1 MALVQYDYVKRIKK
15 MVKDNAGILDS
26 GDFELREHLAQAVKI
41 YQKLRPYEKLW
52 ELTSTGASDYSVP
65 IDWKEKFSDILLI
78 EYPIQESGQP
88 EYLKGTEWEIKRTV
102 SGYVL
107 RFYWSIPSGAKAN
120 IIYTTYHIL
129 NDTTSTIYEADFD
142 ALCSLTASL
151 ACGSLAQYYAQSST
165 PSMNVDVADYADKSR
180 QYNERADI
188 FKKAFADHMTEYEC
202 EFPEMDFEGIFY
214 REPIFH
220 SSERR

>member
-1 MALVQYDYVKRIKK
+1 MALVQYDYVQRVKRMLRDDAK
-15 MVKDNAGILDS
+15 VLDS
-26 GDFELREHLAQAVKI
+26 GDFELREHLAQAVKK

-65 IDWKEKFSDILLI
+65 DDWKEKFSYIALI
-78 EYPIQESGQP
+78 EYPIRESGQT
-88 EYLKGTEWEIKRTV
+88 EYLKGTEWEVRRIAT
-102 SGYVL
+102 GYVL
-107 RFYWSIPSGAKAN
+107 RFYYAIPSGKKAN
-120 IIYTTYHIL
+120 IIYTTYHTL
-129 NDTTSTIYEADFD
+129 NDTQSTIYEADFD

-165 PSMNVDVADYADKSR
+165 PTMNVDVSDYEDKSR
-180 QYNERADI
+180 QYNERAEV
-188 FKKAFADHMTEYEC
+188 FMKAFTDHMSEYEC